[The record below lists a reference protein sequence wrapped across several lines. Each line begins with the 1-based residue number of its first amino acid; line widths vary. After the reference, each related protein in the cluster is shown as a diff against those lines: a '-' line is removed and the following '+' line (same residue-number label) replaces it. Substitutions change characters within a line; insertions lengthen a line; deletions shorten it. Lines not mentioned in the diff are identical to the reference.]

1 MGSPRTPPAPSR
13 LRLLPGLAGRLGP
26 IGEARGTGRVMLWVG
41 IAITSAFILLAV
53 FAPVVSPYDFD
64 QFRSNGHRFAQ
75 LEAPSRDH
83 LMGTTVQ
90 STDVLSR
97 VIWGT
102 RTELKVVLVS
112 LLLSL
117 TIGIPLGLVSG
128 YFGGKLDRALVLI
141 MDAMLAFP
149 FLLLAIVIAF
159 LLAGSIGKGILTAA
173 IAITVAYIPCTS
185 AWSATTRSA
194 SARSPTSRP
203 RVPSA
208 RRPFTVI
215 RKYVFFNV
223 VQNVPPLA
231 TLNAADA
238 ILTLA
243 ALGFLGYGIQPTDAA
258 EWGYDIQRAVSD
270 ASSNIWWT
278 GMFPG
283 LAIVLLVTGITLL
296 GEGLNETL
304 NPVLRKRPSRSTS
317 SSRPPDHAAD
327 GRRDRAPVVSVR
339 DLRVYYGTPRG
350 SVRAVDGVSLTSAPA
365 RWSASWASRAAGS
378 PRFGRGILGLLPEGA
393 ASDGEVIYG
402 GRNLVGMSPKDLR
415 KLRGPDLGLVF
426 QEPMTRLNPLMRIE
440 DHFKETLEQHEPKLT
455 DREIRTALARDAR
468 DAWGSRRRA
477 SGSTR
482 TSSPAA
488 CGSGS

>member
-1 MGSPRTPPAPSR
+1 MATPGAPPAPTR
-13 LRLLPGLAGRLGP
+13 WRLLPGARRALAP
-26 IGEARGTGRVMLWVG
+26 ISEARGTGRFMLWAG

-53 FAPVVSPYDFD
+53 FAPVVSPYEFD
-64 QFRSNGHRFAQ
+64 QFRAADGHRFAQ

-159 LLAGSIGKGILTAA
+159 LLSGSIGKGILTAA
-173 IAITVAYIPCTS
+173 IAITVAYIPLYFRVVRNHTIS
-185 AWSATTRSA
+185 IREESYVEA
-194 SARSPTSRP
+194 AR
-203 RVPSA
+203 A
-208 RRPFTVI
+208 LGARPFTVI

-243 ALGFLGYGIQPTDAA
+243 ALGFLGYGIQPTEAA

-278 GMFPG
+278 GLFPG

-304 NPVLRKRPSRSTS
+304 NPVLRKRTKVDVEFP
-317 SSRPPDHAAD
+317 AAD
-327 GRRDRAPVVSVR
+327 
-339 DLRVYYGTPRG
+339 
-350 SVRAVDGVSLTSAPA
+350 
-365 RWSASWASRAAGS
+365 
-378 PRFGRGILGLLPEGA
+378 
-393 ASDGEVIYG
+393 
-402 GRNLVGMSPKDLR
+402 
-415 KLRGPDLGLVF
+415 
-426 QEPMTRLNPLMRIE
+426 
-440 DHFKETLEQHEPKLT
+440 
-455 DREIRTALARDAR
+455 
-468 DAWGSRRRA
+468 
-477 SGSTR
+477 
-482 TSSPAA
+482 PAA
-488 CGSGS
+488 DVS